1 MRAKRLSFAM
11 LFLVFA
17 CCAECQEATSHP
29 IHHFF
34 FFDGAGDYNR
44 NVFYRDKLEFSFES
58 GWEPINIP
66 FVYNFVTGST
76 YTTWPRR
83 YTLQPNIA
91 SIRWTI
97 DNIGW
102 PSILRGTTDYTFSGS
117 YVDIPRGPETRYFA
131 FLFGIRRNFVR
142 PNWRLV
148 PYFDAHG
155 GVGNINAKGPDGVLY
170 AQGQDLTFTLMNG
183 GGIRYDFNPRFS
195 VEAGASY
202 QHISNFYLSQPK
214 YYDYGINVWGSM
226 IGVNVRLGSAKPLM
240 P

>member
-1 MRAKRLSFAM
+1 MRSRFVLFVLFTALVASSAIAK
-11 LFLVFA
+11 
-17 CCAECQEATSHP
+17 EAPNHP
-29 IHHFF
+29 IHNFF
-34 FFDGAGDYNR
+34 FFRGSGDFNR
-44 NVFYRDKLEFSFES
+44 NVFYRNKLEFSLES

-66 FVYNFVTGST
+66 FVYNFATDST
-76 YTTWPRR
+76 YTTWPLR
-83 YTLQPNIA
+83 YTLEPNIA
-91 SIRWTI
+91 SVRWTI

-102 PSILRGTTDYTFSGS
+102 PGILRGSTDYTFSGS

-131 FLFGIRRNFVR
+131 FLFGIRRNFIR

-155 GVGNINAKGPDGVLY
+155 GVGNINAKGPDGVRY

-183 GGIRYDFNPRFS
+183 GGIRYDVSPRFS

-226 IGVNVRLGSAKPLM
+226 VGFNIRIGKPK
-240 P
+240 PSEY